1 MGILKHGSYRTP
13 LLIRKQ
19 SKPNKQCA
27 IACPCEYALLVS
39 LQHTKE
45 DGQVCDRPLRFSP
58 SERME
63 RGLFA
68 LSVYF
73 YDLAKMKDRNPKA

>member
-1 MGILKHGSYRTP
+1 MHVRVHFVNLFAAHKRGR
-13 LLIRKQ
+13 
-19 SKPNKQCA
+19 
-27 IACPCEYALLVS
+27 
-39 LQHTKE
+39 LQL
-45 DGQVCDRPLRFSP
+45 DRPLRFSP